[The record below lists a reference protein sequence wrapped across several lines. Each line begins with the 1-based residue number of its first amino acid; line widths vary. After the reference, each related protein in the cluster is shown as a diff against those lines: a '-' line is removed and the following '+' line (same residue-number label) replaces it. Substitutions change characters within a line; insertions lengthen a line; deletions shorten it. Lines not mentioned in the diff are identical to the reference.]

1 MKLKNINENLLN
13 KISRKIIFPNLNIK
27 RKEIKIRNKDLG
39 INSNDFS
46 SFEFSFSFD
55 QKNNKDFFNVLNK
68 NSFVKNYFNKK
79 FNPKTLRNYEVFF
92 NRRNEENIK
101 YKLFNKATST
111 SDSFDNSFNR
121 NNKNNTLIKSLNY
134 NKEKNNRLIIHK
146 KIFYLNK
153 INNMKSLIENSR
165 KQNKVH
171 SNIKSAS
178 NKKYQTIFT
187 KYNMKEDKST
197 MKSQEQGP
205 NFEMLSSKYSNKNI
219 KQNEESKE
227 TQTQKKIFTNEE
239 IKKSDFQN
247 NTLNEKYLRTDI
259 SMNSNPSV
267 FLQPKFVHLPN
278 KDNLKNFKKT
288 DKPTFYCQRD
298 SVKKKINLMI
308 KNKYQSKFK
317 KEPINTY
324 WLNSNRRNKK
334 FDKNSILNRKANKIN
349 KNDIKIKG
357 IKYVSVDLN
366 GLAKIPNR
374 LIKFDKYG
382 NQINN
387 LKSSKNNSNNKLD
400 KADVFKIIQ
409 KKLINKFIYIKNKL
423 K

>member
-1 MKLKNINENLLN
+1 MKNQKRLKLK
-13 KISRKIIFPNLNIK
+13 
-27 RKEIKIRNKDLG
+27 
-39 INSNDFS
+39 
-46 SFEFSFSFD
+46 
-55 QKNNKDFFNVLNK
+55 
-68 NSFVKNYFNKK
+68 
-79 FNPKTLRNYEVFF
+79 
-92 NRRNEENIK
+92 
-101 YKLFNKATST
+101 
-111 SDSFDNSFNR
+111 
-121 NNKNNTLIKSLNY
+121 
-134 NKEKNNRLIIHK
+134 
-146 KIFYLNK
+146 
-153 INNMKSLIENSR
+153 
-165 KQNKVH
+165 
-171 SNIKSAS
+171 
-178 NKKYQTIFT
+178 
-187 KYNMKEDKST
+187 
-197 MKSQEQGP
+197 
-205 NFEMLSSKYSNKNI
+205 
-219 KQNEESKE
+219 
-227 TQTQKKIFTNEE
+227 KKIFTNEE

-400 KADVFKIIQ
+400 KADVFKTIQ